1 MIIGI
6 GGVSTAGK
14 TTTANLIRKLFP
26 GLRISILCQDDFVK
40 AVENIPRIQDRID
53 WESPDSIDHM
63 RLIQT
68 ILIESKHYDLVIAEG
83 LMIFYNPEVT
93 ALFDKRIFVSIDYQ
107 IFKQRKML
115 DNRWGHE
122 PDWYVEHIW
131 ESFLR
136 FGRIEPSADVLFLDG
151 NTEISAVELLNFLK
165 DD

>member
-14 TTTANLIRKLFP
+14 TTTANKIRELFP
-26 GLRISILCQDDFVK
+26 GLRISILCQDDYVK
-40 AVENIPRIQDRID
+40 AVEDIPRIQDRID
-53 WESPDSIDHM
+53 WESPDSIDHQ

-68 ILIESKHYDLVIAEG
+68 IHSESKHNELVIAEG
-83 LMIFYNPEVT
+83 LMIFHHPEVN

-107 IFKQRKML
+107 IFKQRKLL

-122 PDWYVEHIW
+122 PEWYIEHIW

-136 FGRIEPSADVLFLDG
+136 FGRIEPTADILFLDG
-151 NTEISAVELLNFLK
+151 NIDIRSSEILNFLR